1 MGLLLLSAFF
11 SGTET
16 AVMALDRYQVRTLA
30 DEGDSHAQI
39 LLEYLNHPERFFA
52 VVLLGNTFAN
62 IAAASL
68 FTMWTLE
75 QFGEVSVFLA
85 TIVLTVWVLL
95 FCEFWPKSM
104 AARHALRISMVVV
117 PLIRFIELL
126 LMPVLVIMRF
136 IMKLLT
142 QKRGGDG
149 RLNAEELRR
158 VIRAAS
164 AQLSTAEQDMLEGVL
179 DLSTLSVDDVMLP
192 KHLVN
197 AIDISK
203 PWSEVIQHIHGGSAQ
218 YLLVV
223 NDENWDK
230 ILGVVYL
237 SDLLRSDDT
246 LELSAVQKHIK
257 QVGYVQ
263 EGIALNTQLRNFKK
277 RRLEVSIVVDEYGE
291 KIGMIDVHDI
301 VEEVVGYYANR
312 RAVPIGAVR
321 FDGAKGY
328 WVRADV
334 VVRDLNRYIN
344 WALPEDRSVTIGG
357 LVVQHLEEIPDG
369 NCSIMIG
376 QYVLEVVQIKNNRL
390 ILVHIYQIIP
400 EILED
405 SDT

>member
-149 RLNAEELRR
+149 RLNAEEDRK
-158 VIRAAS
+158 
-164 AQLSTAEQDMLEGVL
+164 
-179 DLSTLSVDDVMLP
+179 SVV
-192 KHLVN
+192 
-197 AIDISK
+197 
-203 PWSEVIQHIHGGSAQ
+203 
-218 YLLVV
+218 
-223 NDENWDK
+223 
-230 ILGVVYL
+230 
-237 SDLLRSDDT
+237 
-246 LELSAVQKHIK
+246 
-257 QVGYVQ
+257 
-263 EGIALNTQLRNFKK
+263 
-277 RRLEVSIVVDEYGE
+277 
-291 KIGMIDVHDI
+291 
-301 VEEVVGYYANR
+301 
-312 RAVPIGAVR
+312 
-321 FDGAKGY
+321 
-328 WVRADV
+328 
-334 VVRDLNRYIN
+334 
-344 WALPEDRSVTIGG
+344 
-357 LVVQHLEEIPDG
+357 
-369 NCSIMIG
+369 
-376 QYVLEVVQIKNNRL
+376 
-390 ILVHIYQIIP
+390 
-400 EILED
+400 
-405 SDT
+405 